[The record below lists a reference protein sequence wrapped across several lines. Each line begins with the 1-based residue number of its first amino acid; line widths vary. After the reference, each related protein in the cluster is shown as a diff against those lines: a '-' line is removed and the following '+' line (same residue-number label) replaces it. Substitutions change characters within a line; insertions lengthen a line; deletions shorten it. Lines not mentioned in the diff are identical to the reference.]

1 MQEQNFFDFFRFLLP
16 VLNAGD
22 IEFRTSL
29 AILHN
34 RHL

>member
-1 MQEQNFFDFFRFLLP
+1 LLP